1 MFTYEFR
8 CTIITQLKQTNQSE
22 NVMPTN
28 NIIIEQIQGRISVI
42 ETAIN
47 ELEGVPDR
55 FYVELDE
62 CYIKIEKLQAA

>member
-1 MFTYEFR
+1 MHYYNPTEANNR
-8 CTIITQLKQTNQSE
+8 SE
-22 NVMPTN
+22 NVMTTK
-28 NIIIEQIQGRISVI
+28 NIMIEQIQGRISVI

-62 CYIKIEKLQAA
+62 CYMRIEKLQAAA